1 MIIYHAEGF
10 LSMKNCIYFA
20 GSGQFSGPRLVP
32 GWGFTETGQP
42 RFGSGTGDGIL
53 LDDRWPPARE
63 AIGRMAE
70 ALRGAAVVV
79 CDFEKA
85 PSPLLASLLARLEGQ
100 ETVVPESC
108 ADLPHSAVLVGP
120 YRPPGSFLRW
130 LAGKRRR
137 YGALVLDADPIR
149 VQLRFGS
156 PGRTQAPV
164 PSGTD
169 WFCAGALC
177 RCVRSGDGFAFRDTR
192 ESLRERCAAAA
203 VPAIVFEAAWAGLE
217 EASEP
222 GR

>member
-1 MIIYHAEGF
+1 
-10 LSMKNCIYFA
+10 
-20 GSGQFSGPRLVP
+20 
-32 GWGFTETGQP
+32 
-42 RFGSGTGDGIL
+42 
-53 LDDRWPPARE
+53 
-63 AIGRMAE
+63 
-70 ALRGAAVVV
+70 
-79 CDFEKA
+79 
-85 PSPLLASLLARLEGQ
+85 
-100 ETVVPESC
+100 VPESC

-203 VPAIVFEAAWAGLE
+203 VPAIVFEAAWAGLA
-217 EASEP
+217 EASEL

>member
-1 MIIYHAEGF
+1 
-10 LSMKNCIYFA
+10 MKNCIYFA

-42 RFGSGTGDGIL
+42 RFGDGTGDGVL

-70 ALRGAAVVV
+70 ALRGAGLIV

-85 PSPLLASLLARLEGQ
+85 PSPLLASLLSRLEGQ

-108 ADLPHSAVLVGP
+108 AALPHSAVLVGP

-130 LAGKRRR
+130 LEGKRRR
-137 YGALVLDADPIR
+137 YGPLVLDAEPIR
-149 VQLRFGS
+149 ARVPFGR
-156 PGRTQAPV
+156 PGQAPK
-164 PSGTD
+164 PSGAE

-177 RCVRSGDGFAFRDTR
+177 RCGRCGDGFVFRDTR
-192 ESLRERCAAAA
+192 ESLRARCAAAA
-203 VPAIVFEAAWAGLE
+203 VPAIVFEAAWAELAE
-217 EASEP
+217 ES
-222 GR
+222 GSRR